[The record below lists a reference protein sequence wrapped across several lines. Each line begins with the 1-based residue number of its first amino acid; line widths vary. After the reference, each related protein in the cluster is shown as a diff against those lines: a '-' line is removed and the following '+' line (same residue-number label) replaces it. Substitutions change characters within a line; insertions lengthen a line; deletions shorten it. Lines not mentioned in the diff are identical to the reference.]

1 MIKTTE
7 EMRQALRRGLWSGI
21 ILYQGPSMIDGA
33 PIVAIATRFETRKS
47 NNVKTGDMVQTF
59 IIRSDVH
66 PLDAIKRG
74 LDSSVCG
81 DCLARPANAGFCY
94 VQVGKSVASVYG
106 AFLRG
111 RYAAPGVD
119 YDPAIL
125 ADLFAGSI
133 FRLGAYGDPGAA
145 PFAIWEHATRLVKAR
160 NGYTH
165 QWRRFPEFKA
175 VCMAS
180 CDDESDHAEA
190 KAQGWRTFRVR
201 LAYEPLARREIACP
215 ASAES
220 GHKTTCSACQACGG
234 LQAKAKADIAIIAHG
249 PTARRFELFRN
260 GERVTA

>member
-1 MIKTTE
+1 MIKTAE
-7 EMRQALRRGLWSGI
+7 AMRQALRRDTFSGL
-21 ILYQGPSMIDGA
+21 ILYQGASALDGA
-33 PIVAIATRFETRKS
+33 PIVAIANRYETRKS
-47 NNVKTGDMVQTF
+47 NNAKTGAMVQSF
-59 IIRSDVH
+59 IIRSDLD
-66 PLDAIKRG
+66 PLAAIKAG

-111 RYAAPGVD
+111 RYAAPGAD

-125 ADLFAGSI
+125 ADLYADSI
-133 FRLGAYGDPGAA
+133 FRLGAYGDPAAA
-145 PFAIWEHATRLVKAR
+145 PYAIWHEATRLAKAR

-175 VCMAS
+175 LCMAS
-180 CDDESDHAEA
+180 CDDAADHAEA
-190 KAQGWRTFRVR
+190 KAAGWRTFRIR

-220 GHKTTCSACQACGG
+220 GNKTNCAACQACGG
-234 LQAKAKADIAIIAHG
+234 LQAKAKADVAIVAHG

-260 GERVTA
+260 GQAIA